1 MKIRELEKEVK
12 YLKREKHRAI
22 KIIEY
27 LKQKLSEK
35 MFHEQSMSRSSI
47 YIETQFVDDPFDNL
61 TYEAY
66 FFFKR
71 ISLINFIK
79 LTKQLLEL
87 GEKIGNVN
95 RGFTKEEI
103 NKIPKK
109 IFNKT
114 EDPNIDKFYKK

>member
-47 YIETQFVDDPFDNL
+47 YIETQFVEDPFDNL
-61 TYEAY
+61 SYEA
-66 FFFKR
+66 
-71 ISLINFIK
+71 
-79 LTKQLLEL
+79 
-87 GEKIGNVN
+87 
-95 RGFTKEEI
+95 
-103 NKIPKK
+103 
-109 IFNKT
+109 
-114 EDPNIDKFYKK
+114 

>member
-47 YIETQFVDDPFDNL
+47 YIETQFVEDPFDSL
-61 TYEAY
+61 TYEAL
-66 FFFKR
+66 FFF
-71 ISLINFIK
+71 F
-79 LTKQLLEL
+79 
-87 GEKIGNVN
+87 EK
-95 RGFTKEEI
+95 F
-103 NKIPKK
+103 
-109 IFNKT
+109 
-114 EDPNIDKFYKK
+114 FYFK